1 VDNAEITRWR
11 KCLASIFD
19 PTATSE
25 KKKENLL
32 TAIYLGTILI
42 TVAAIYFT
50 HLPNSLWDDIVNF
63 FSQLT
68 LSPIPGTSIPL
79 PAPSNPAA
87 HTELYFAAFEFTLAI
102 GIMEIVILMLRVHF
116 RSPVARKAETV
127 ENIVFWMGSSYLVIA
142 YLINMTIPAEWFVF
156 WAGIIMLF
164 GLALVARSFI
174 LLAKR

>member
-1 VDNAEITRWR
+1 MVG
-11 KCLASIFD
+11 IFD

-32 TAIYLGTILI
+32 TAIFIGAIFI
-42 TVAAIYFT
+42 AVAAIYFS
-50 HLPNSLWDDIVNF
+50 HLPNNLWDDIVSF

-79 PAPSNPAA
+79 PAPGDLSANA
-87 HTELYFAAFEFTLAI
+87 ELYYAAFEFTLAI
-102 GIMEIVILMLRVHF
+102 GLMEIGILLLRVYFH
-116 RSPVARKAETV
+116 SPVARKAETV
-127 ENIVFWMGSSYLVIA
+127 ENIVFWLGASYLIVA
-142 YLINMTIPAEWFVF
+142 YLVNMTIYAEWFVF

>member
-1 VDNAEITRWR
+1 LT
-11 KCLASIFD
+11 SIFD
-19 PTATSE
+19 PTAASE
-25 KKKENLL
+25 KKKENLF
-32 TAIYLGTILI
+32 TALFVGAILI
-42 TVAAIYFT
+42 AIAAIYFS
-50 HLPNSLWDDIVNF
+50 HLPNNLLDQIVNF

-79 PAPSNPAA
+79 PAPGNLTAN
-87 HTELYFAAFEFTLAI
+87 TDLYFAAFEIALAV
-102 GIMEIVILMLRVHF
+102 GIIEIIILFLRVYF

-127 ENIVFWMGSSYLVIA
+127 ENIVFWMGTSYLIIA

-164 GLALVARSFI
+164 GLALVARAFV

>member
-1 VDNAEITRWR
+1 VENAELTEWR
-11 KCLASIFD
+11 NCLAGIFD
-19 PTATSE
+19 PTAASE
-25 KKKENLL
+25 KKKENLI
-32 TAIYLGTILI
+32 TAIYIGTIFI
-42 TVAAIYFT
+42 AIAAIYLI
-50 HLPNSLWDDIVNF
+50 HLPNSLWDEVVNF

-87 HTELYFAAFEFTLAI
+87 YTNLYFAAFEFALAV
-102 GIMEIVILMLRVHF
+102 GILEIVILLLRIYF

-127 ENIVFWMGSSYLVIA
+127 ENIVFWMGTSYLIIA
-142 YLINMTIPAEWFVF
+142 YLINITIPAEWFVF

-164 GLALVARSFI
+164 GLALVARAFI